1 VRRPGIFILAGPCVI
16 ESPEHTLKLA
26 RNIAKVAEAKGVPL
40 IFKASFDKANRTSI
54 DSPRGPGMKDGLEV
68 LAAVRRE
75 VGVPVVT
82 DIHEPS
88 QAGPVAEVVDLLADP
103 GVPVPSDRPARRR
116 RAHGQAGEREEGPV
130 PRAGRHGARRA
141 GKLEEAGATKI
152 LLTERGASFGYNNLV
167 TDMRSLVIMSR
178 LGRPGRLR
186 RDAQRADARGGGG
199 GERRQPEFIA
209 PLVRAAVA
217 VGVAG
222 VFMEVHDQPAKALSD
237 GANALAL
244 ERLPKMLDAML
255 AIDAARRQ
263 CGQLSARE
271 RAWRGAGFVLEFWAC
286 LRPSPE
292 AGFSAMPFAAAIKF
306 KDNGASKYFHPGD
319 LGLEADD
326 FVWVKDPGVG
336 VERIGFVS
344 SMEGRA
350 AIQMLHLPK
359 VLRYAGE
366 DEIERWYELK
376 IEERE
381 MIEVARERARAH
393 DLPIKISDLVFVEE
407 RRQVIIQFTSDTGSI
422 SASWSRTSPVTS
434 RRGSRCGR
442 SVRGEKRG

>member
-1 VRRPGIFILAGPCVI
+1 MAEGFWIGEDTARPVQVESMLEMGVNGEARVRRPELFILAGPCVI

-54 DSPRGPGMKDGLEV
+54 HSPRGPGMKDGLEV

-88 QAGPVAEVVDLLADP
+88 QAGPVAEVVDLLQIPAFLCRQTDLLVAAARTGKPVNVKKGQFLAP
-103 GVPVPSDRPARRR
+103 GDMEHVVR
-116 RAHGQAGEREEGPV
+116 
-130 PRAGRHGARRA
+130 
-141 GKLEEAGATKI
+141 KLEEAGATKI

-178 LGRPGRLR
+178 LGRPVIF
-186 RDAQRADARGGGG
+186 DATHSVQTPGGAGAASGG
-199 GERRQPEFIA
+199 QPEFIA

-244 ERLPKMLDAML
+244 ERLPRMLDAML

-263 CGQLSARE
+263 C
-271 RAWRGAGFVLEFWAC
+271 
-286 LRPSPE
+286 
-292 AGFSAMPFAAAIKF
+292 
-306 KDNGASKYFHPGD
+306 AS
-319 LGLEADD
+319 
-326 FVWVKDPGVG
+326 
-336 VERIGFVS
+336 
-344 SMEGRA
+344 
-350 AIQMLHLPK
+350 
-359 VLRYAGE
+359 
-366 DEIERWYELK
+366 
-376 IEERE
+376 
-381 MIEVARERARAH
+381 
-393 DLPIKISDLVFVEE
+393 
-407 RRQVIIQFTSDTGSI
+407 
-422 SASWSRTSPVTS
+422 
-434 RRGSRCGR
+434 
-442 SVRGEKRG
+442 